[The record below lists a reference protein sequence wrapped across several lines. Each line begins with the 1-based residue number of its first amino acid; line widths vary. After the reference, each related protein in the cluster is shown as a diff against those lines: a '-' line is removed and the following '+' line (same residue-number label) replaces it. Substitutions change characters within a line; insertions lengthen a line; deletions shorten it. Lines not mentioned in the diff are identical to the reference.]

1 MRVKHLVEKIDK
13 VQDLRHILR
22 VIKYLEPTKIQIY
35 YNFSRFYSQ
44 GVQQI
49 SQGSPTYLVG
59 LVVVRDE
66 FVKADDLAVEDC
78 HAVKGLGHHA

>member
-1 MRVKHLVEKIDK
+1 MVCS
-13 VQDLRHILR
+13 
-22 VIKYLEPTKIQIY
+22 KYLKAL
-35 YNFSRFYSQ
+35 
-44 GVQQI
+44 
-49 SQGSPTYLVG
+49 TYLVG

>member
-1 MRVKHLVEKIDK
+1 MMCSR
-13 VQDLRHILR
+13 DLKAL
-22 VIKYLEPTKIQIY
+22 P
-35 YNFSRFYSQ
+35 
-44 GVQQI
+44 
-49 SQGSPTYLVG
+49 PTYLVG